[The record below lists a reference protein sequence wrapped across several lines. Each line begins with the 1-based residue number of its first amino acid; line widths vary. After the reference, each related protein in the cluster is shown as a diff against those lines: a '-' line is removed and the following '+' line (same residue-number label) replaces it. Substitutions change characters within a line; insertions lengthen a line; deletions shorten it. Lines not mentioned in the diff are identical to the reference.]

1 MVDPR
6 QDPTLVELD
15 LVELLKQRD
24 QKGLHHLLAT
34 YGRKIK
40 WSLRREFQTSLD
52 ETGVLDALNQAAF
65 RAWRFIDSFD
75 PDKGTLGAWFYKIAR
90 NAALSILR
98 QQNRERAHVQVDD
111 WELPSFLAM
120 HHQDDEEPTPK
131 HKKFLTDLWQCI
143 QRLSP
148 LQKGIILADLNA
160 GDVADA
166 GDLAK
171 SFRTT
176 KNSISASRS
185 MARKALRES
194 LIRLG
199 HVPGPGHTERG
210 KSKGG
215 FEAEAAQ

>member
-6 QDPTLVELD
+6 QDPTPVDLD
-15 LVELLKQRD
+15 MVELLKQRD
-24 QKGLHHLLAT
+24 QDGLHHLLAT

-40 WSLRREFQTSLD
+40 WSLRREFKTSLD
-52 ETGVLDALNQAAF
+52 ELGVLDAINQAAF

-75 PDKGTLGAWFYKIAR
+75 PKKGTLGAWFYKIAR

-98 QQNRERAHVQVDD
+98 QQNRERGHVQVDD
-111 WELPSFLAM
+111 WELASFLAM
-120 HHQDDEEPTPK
+120 QHQDDAEPTPD
-131 HKKFLTDLWQCI
+131 HRKFLTDLWHCI
-143 QRLSP
+143 QQLAP

-160 GDVADA
+160 GDVADT
-166 GDLAK
+166 GDLAE

-185 MARKALRES
+185 MARKALRDG

-199 HVPGPGHTERG
+199 HVAGDTKRG
-210 KSKGG
+210 KSTGD